1 MARCIEG
8 IAFGRIRS
16 PERLARAM
24 ERNAATLVNVRE
36 QISSG
41 QQFMN
46 RCQMRLYALSI
57 LRSYRNRT
65 TGAIGT
71 PVCSFGILN
80 DQLRCVFFELRGALC
95 IVTVQLGIRQARNQ
109 CLESALRYALTLA

>member
-1 MARCIEG
+1 MARLIEG

-16 PERLARAM
+16 PERLAGAV

-36 QISSG
+36 RISSG

-46 RCQMRLYALSI
+46 RCQMRLYARSI
-57 LRSYRNRT
+57 LRSYRNRA

-71 PVCSFGILN
+71 PVCGFGILN
-80 DQLRCVFFELRGALC
+80 DQLRCVFIELCCAPF
-95 IVTVQLGIRQARNQ
+95 AR
-109 CLESALRYALTLA
+109 T